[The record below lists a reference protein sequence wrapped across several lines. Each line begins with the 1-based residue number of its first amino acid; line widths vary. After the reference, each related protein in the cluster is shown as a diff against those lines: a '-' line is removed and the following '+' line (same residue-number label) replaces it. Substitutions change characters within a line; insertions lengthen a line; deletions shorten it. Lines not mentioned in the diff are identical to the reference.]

1 MIRGWRWVWRALAAA
16 VCLAALPPAAGAQG
30 LAPTADV
37 DPPAYPFR
45 VGPLMFAPA
54 VRLQQIGVD
63 TNVFQNEADAREDF
77 VATVTPEVNLFM
89 RPRSMR
95 VLGYLG
101 TDFNYFRTYA
111 DERYVAPTT
120 RVRAEFLLSR
130 LRPYVG
136 VARVDTR
143 DRPNREI
150 DARARHVDGEL
161 GGGLVFELSPASFV
175 YAAVTRQSTDYRPGE
190 RFAGIDL
197 ETALD
202 RNTTSVD
209 AGIRL
214 SLTPLTSLSL
224 VATRAVDRFVFDPT
238 RDATSQS
245 VWAEFAFAPDAI
257 FRGTA
262 RLGIRRFT
270 PDNPLVGGFRG
281 LTSRVAI
288 VYPFLDRGTLGVG
301 LTRDLTFSYEQDA
314 GYFVETTGDVSY
326 THRIVGAWDAQARTA
341 ITRMNYGDAV
351 VTATGDRIDG
361 VRLLSLGAGYNFLDQ
376 SRLGLTYEWSRRT
389 SDTRADRRYDR
400 RRVFASW
407 AYAF

>member
-1 MIRGWRWVWRALAAA
+1 VIRLARRIGHALAAA
-16 VCLAALPPAAGAQG
+16 CLLGLAPAAFAQG
-30 LAPTADV
+30 LAPTVDV

-45 VGPLMFAPA
+45 IGPLMFAPT
-54 VRLQQIGVD
+54 VRLQQLGVD
-63 TNVFQNEADAREDF
+63 TNIFQNDAQAREDF
-77 VATVTPEVNLFM
+77 VATVTPEVSLFL

-95 VLGYLG
+95 VLGYFG
-101 TDFNYFRTYA
+101 TDFNYFQTYA

-120 RVRAEFLLSR
+120 RLRAEFLLSR

-136 VARVDTR
+136 VARIDTR

-150 DARARHVDGEL
+150 DARARHVDTEL
-161 GGGLVFELSPASFV
+161 GGGVVFELSPASFV

-197 ETALD
+197 EASLD
-202 RNTTSVD
+202 RDTTSLD

-214 SLTPLTSLSL
+214 SLTPLTSLSV

-262 RLGIRRFT
+262 RVGFRRFT
-270 PDNPLVGGFRG
+270 PDSRAVDGFQG

-288 VYPFLDRGTLGVG
+288 VYPFLDRGTVGVG
-301 LTRDLTFSYEQDA
+301 LTRDLTYSFEQAA
-314 GYFVETTGDVSY
+314 GYFVETTGDLSY
-326 THRIVGAWDAQARTA
+326 THRIAGAWDAQVRTA
-341 ITRMNYGDAV
+341 VTRMNYGEQA
-351 VTATGDRIDG
+351 ATLGADRIDG
-361 VRLLSLGAGYNFLDQ
+361 VRLFSLGAGYNFLDQ
-376 SRLGLTYEWSRRT
+376 SRLGLTYEWSRRS
-389 SDTRADRRYDR
+389 SDTRADRRYGR
-400 RRVFASW
+400 NRVFASW